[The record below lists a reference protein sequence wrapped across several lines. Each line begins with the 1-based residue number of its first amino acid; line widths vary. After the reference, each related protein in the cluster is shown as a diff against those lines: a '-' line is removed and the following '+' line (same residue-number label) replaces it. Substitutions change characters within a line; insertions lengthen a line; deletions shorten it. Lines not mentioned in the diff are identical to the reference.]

1 VNGTTQHDTISAVY
15 HWPLNIWGDSE
26 GYSCIE
32 CDYCGATLWDS
43 DSPGEVNLD
52 SLYKQISGHR
62 IDKCPEAPEASAT

>member
-1 VNGTTQHDTISAVY
+1 
-15 HWPLNIWGDSE
+15 
-26 GYSCIE
+26 
-32 CDYCGATLWDS
+32 LWDS